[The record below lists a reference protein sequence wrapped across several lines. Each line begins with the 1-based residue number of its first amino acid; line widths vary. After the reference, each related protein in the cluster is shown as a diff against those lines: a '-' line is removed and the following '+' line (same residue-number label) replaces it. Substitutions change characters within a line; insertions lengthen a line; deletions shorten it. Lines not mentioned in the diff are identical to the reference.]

1 MLDVVYY
8 FGLELDLWS
17 LEQKANGVNDSRMV
31 ALANGYGGWLIQ
43 ELFFF
48 FFVLFFFLTI
58 RGIRGIHSEG
68 GDGYVLYSVQRTT
81 YEIPPTH

>member
-1 MLDVVYY
+1 MTREWWRLLTVTAVG
-8 FGLELDLWS
+8 FFF
-17 LEQKANGVNDSRMV
+17 
-31 ALANGYGGWLIQ
+31 
-43 ELFFF
+43 LFFF
-48 FFVLFFFLTI
+48 FVPFSFTI

>member
-48 FFVLFFFLTI
+48 FLFFFFF
-58 RGIRGIHSEG
+58 
-68 GDGYVLYSVQRTT
+68 
-81 YEIPPTH
+81 